1 MPGQANDRDPGEILG
16 EIPAIETL
24 AIETLA
30 IETLAIETLAIERL
44 AIERLAIAGGVW
56 VGKVSAR

>member
-30 IETLAIETLAIERL
+30 IETLAIE
-44 AIERLAIAGGVW
+44 RLAIAGGVW